1 MNYESLNNQ
10 LIRVNFEKKYFLSI
24 FGIYFFSLGST
35 ILGYSTY
42 LLLEGIGIVE
52 KSVTTWS
59 GQSLFWFLIFFC
71 VSIFILF
78 IPVEFFE
85 IFKIYNSTFKDL
97 ILNIVIVIFISLV
110 SLVLFQFFLNPN
122 NAVLRDVIE
131 IGKSISFA
139 GFIAIPLL
147 FFLEHNLNKTIRLSE
162 NTTYSIVI
170 LFWILTSNLF
180 L

>member
-59 GQSLFWFLIFFC
+59 GQSLFWFLILFC
-71 VSIFILF
+71 ISIFILF

-85 IFKIYNSTFKDL
+85 IFKVFK
-97 ILNIVIVIFISLV
+97 
-110 SLVLFQFFLNPN
+110 
-122 NAVLRDVIE
+122 
-131 IGKSISFA
+131 G
-139 GFIAIPLL
+139 
-147 FFLEHNLNKTIRLSE
+147 
-162 NTTYSIVI
+162 
-170 LFWILTSNLF
+170 
-180 L
+180 